1 MKINTEVTFK
11 AFYTEVYVVFL
22 AFIFHVDFAAQCQI
36 AVLKFFRAAQHYI
49 QNSFHCPNLYFE
61 KIVFL
66 FKNV

>member
-1 MKINTEVTFK
+1 
-11 AFYTEVYVVFL
+11 
-22 AFIFHVDFAAQCQI
+22 VDFAAQCQI

-49 QNSFHCPNLYFE
+49 QDSFHCPNLYFE